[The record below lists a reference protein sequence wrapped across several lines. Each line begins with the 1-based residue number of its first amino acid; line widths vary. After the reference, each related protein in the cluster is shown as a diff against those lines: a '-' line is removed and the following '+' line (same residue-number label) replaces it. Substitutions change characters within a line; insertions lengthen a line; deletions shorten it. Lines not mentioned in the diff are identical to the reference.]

1 MPEHTITITI
11 TSDHTTEELVDDLA
25 DTLADVAAGY
35 IGDPDQHALYGATIG
50 EISPT

>member
-11 TSDHTTEELVDDLA
+11 TSDHTTEELVDD
-25 DTLADVAAGY
+25 
-35 IGDPDQHALYGATIG
+35 ALYGATIG